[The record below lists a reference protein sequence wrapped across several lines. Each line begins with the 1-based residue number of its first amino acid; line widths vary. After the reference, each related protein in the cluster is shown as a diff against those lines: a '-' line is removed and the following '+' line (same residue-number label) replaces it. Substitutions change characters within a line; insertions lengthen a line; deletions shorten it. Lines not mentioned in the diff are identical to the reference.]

1 MAAYERNLQRRQ
13 DPKPASCGAEP
24 RVRTA
29 IGRTAD
35 QSQVASHQQCRMSA
49 ESSVRPTISLA
60 TTRLRSGIVRAML
73 PCNTFGRGA
82 APSAKEACAR
92 LVVDRDTTLA
102 TRPARPGPSA
112 PQEGQY
118 DFEATISP
126 SGVQASAAFTYPA
139 PSSDAAH
146 TAADGNRTVTPTMPR
161 AQFCL
166 PMSGTYPLASHFRF
180 MAVAANGAADARGR

>member
-1 MAAYERNLQRRQ
+1 MLAARR
-13 DPKPASCGAEP
+13 DLENRVDHGSAARCWRGCLAGSCPARRDRFSAVPVTRITTETRAAPCIIP
-24 RVRTA
+24 R
-29 IGRTAD
+29 
-35 QSQVASHQQCRMSA
+35 
-49 ESSVRPTISLA
+49 A
-60 TTRLRSGIVRAML
+60 TRRRSGIVRAML